1 MDSTNG
7 RHSASSAPVAR
18 VLYALDARKSS
29 SETCY
34 RRPMSNPLLYAARH
48 LGGTHE
54 EPSYPHIN
62 AENRQFLSGT
72 PSQVAQAAAG
82 TSSST
87 AMLAS
92 YSHARHCRRWAAAA
106 ASALP
111 VERRRPRCLQV
122 VEIASHHGDHF
133 VSGGIQK
140 AASSKL
146 LTDPG
151 LHPGSPRQDPATSMQ
166 SKRCGMPRRSR
177 CRAPP
182 VPMRSTT
189 RRRIHILS

>member
-1 MDSTNG
+1 
-7 RHSASSAPVAR
+7 
-18 VLYALDARKSS
+18 
-29 SETCY
+29 
-34 RRPMSNPLLYAARH
+34 MSNPLLYAARH

-62 AENRQFLSGT
+62 AENRQVLSGT